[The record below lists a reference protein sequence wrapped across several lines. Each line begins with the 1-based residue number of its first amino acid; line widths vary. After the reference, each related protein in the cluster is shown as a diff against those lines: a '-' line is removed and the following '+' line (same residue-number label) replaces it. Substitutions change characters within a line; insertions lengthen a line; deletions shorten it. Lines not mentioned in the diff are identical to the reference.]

1 MCGLGKYFT
10 RIAIVCPLLTSM
22 VITKAVP
29 SCYSERKDKYAT
41 ELKNRELEIE
51 QMALKSSNQQVCG
64 GGGGA

>member
-1 MCGLGKYFT
+1 
-10 RIAIVCPLLTSM
+10 M

-64 GGGGA
+64 GEGGHD